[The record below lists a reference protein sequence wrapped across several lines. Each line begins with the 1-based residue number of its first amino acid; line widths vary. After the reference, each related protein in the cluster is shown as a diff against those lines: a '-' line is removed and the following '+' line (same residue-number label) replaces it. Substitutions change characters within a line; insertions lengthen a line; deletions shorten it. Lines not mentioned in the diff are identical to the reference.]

1 MNYKSLRTQKE
12 LINMRENARVDWR
25 AELNEE
31 HPYVEVMPQKGGKKD
46 KAKMAKKAVETT
58 KEVREGTEVISE
70 ISDKRVNN
78 MLKKRDKQVDK
89 ALDDNRRIGQSR
101 NQWLSGVSDKM
112 KKSDRAQEAAM
123 RRKQRLAMKEENVAE
138 QMGGQ
143 QEKLGPREKGRKEK
157 GKKRPQAIRASRA
170 RLAALKKKLGVD
182 Q

>member
-31 HPYVEVMPQKGGKKD
+31 HPYVQVMPQKGGKKD

-58 KEVREGTEVISE
+58 KEVREGAEVISE

-123 RRKQRLAMKEENVAE
+123 RRKQRLAMKEENVADRWVVNRRSWDLVRKDGRRRVRRDLRQSVPPE
-138 QMGGQ
+138 QDWQ
-143 QEKLGPREKGRKEK
+143 H
-157 GKKRPQAIRASRA
+157 
-170 RLAALKKKLGVD
+170 
-182 Q
+182 